1 MLLAEDEAKRD
12 AAWRYMQFVTGPEG
26 AKIIVENTGYAPT
39 NALVLEDETYLGAF
53 YAENENA
60 RIAHQQ
66 VADHAGPWFAYP
78 GPEGVAV
85 TDQIA
90 AALVEVTEGEDP
102 ETRIRTLAE
111 TLRDELG
118 MR

>member
-1 MLLAEDEAKRD
+1 MQQ
-12 AAWRYMQFVTGPEG
+12 AAWEYIRFVTGPEG

-39 NALVLEDETYLGAF
+39 NAIVLEDESYLGDF
-53 YAENENA
+53 YAQNA
-60 RIAHQQ
+60 NAKVAHQQ

-90 AALVEVTEGEDP
+90 AALVEITEGGDP
-102 ETRIRTLAE
+102 KTGIDALADR
-111 TLRDELG
+111 LRDDLG